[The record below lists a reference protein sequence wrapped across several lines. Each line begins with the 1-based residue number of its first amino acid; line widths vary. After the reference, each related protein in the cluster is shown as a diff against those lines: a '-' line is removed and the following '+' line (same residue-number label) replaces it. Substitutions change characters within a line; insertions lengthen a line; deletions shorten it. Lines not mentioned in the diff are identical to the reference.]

1 VPQISNGKSANEHNS
16 NRCFDAPGAYSANKR
31 NIRLSRRRVDELPRN
46 ALSKVD
52 RNMLQ
57 TMAAGTDKARQIE
70 AAASQPKPPDERPT
84 RRVARIDRPSYTKA
98 YGGHHPP

>member
-1 VPQISNGKSANEHNS
+1 VPQISNGKSAT
-16 NRCFDAPGAYSANKR
+16 
-31 NIRLSRRRVDELPRN
+31 RLSRRRVDELPRN

-57 TMAAGTDKARQIE
+57 TMAAGTDKAAKSKLRPRSRNHPTSGQPG
-70 AAASQPKPPDERPT
+70 ASLG
-84 RRVARIDRPSYTKA
+84 IDRPSYTKA